1 MLLRQR
7 DMAVPSRPRRKRIA
21 TVDTGVVP
29 GSGWLVWC
37 VVALLI
43 ASVAVVSKWMP
54 RSAST
59 PVKSSEVSSSNIA
72 PSVVIEPIRVEPV
85 EIAVPRPVV
94 VHDLHP
100 LVLAEID
107 INGDADVLLEQVA
120 QLAGVVDALRV
131 VDQRRHAQALAVVLQ
146 LRRERVNFSRALLRA
161 MSPELRAM
169 VVKVLVERSAADGVP
184 PVVAVECALSR

>member
-21 TVDTGVVP
+21 TVDTGVVS

-59 PVKSSEVSSSNIA
+59 PVKSSEVSSSKIA

-100 LVLAEID
+100 LVLAEM
-107 INGDADVLLEQVA
+107 
-120 QLAGVVDALRV
+120 DALRV
-131 VDQRRHAQALAVVLQ
+131 ADQRRHAQALAVVLQ
-146 LRRERVNFSRALLRA
+146 LRHERVNFSRALLRA